1 MERRPSR
8 SESGVDYGLLIGN
21 LPSAVLCVD
30 QDYRVLSVNPAAEQ
44 LFSASWNT
52 LAQKTLEHW
61 LAPHSTLIALMEQV
75 AHVGITIS
83 EYGVQ
88 LALSRGV
95 EIEVDVHICPLVE
108 QPGSIL
114 ISLHPCSMARGLD
127 QQRAHRGSTRSVAAL
142 ARILA
147 HEVKNPLSGIRGAAQ
162 LLEPYVDNEDKA
174 LVQLIYDETDR
185 ICDLVDRME
194 EFTETGSLN
203 RKSINIHQVLEHV
216 RRVSEAGFAR
226 HVRFLEAYDP
236 SLPMVDGDR
245 DRLVQLFLNLV
256 KNAAEAVPKSSGQIG
271 ITTHYQH
278 GFRVTLNNSDERLE
292 LPITVEVRD
301 NGPGVPDDMIENMFD
316 PFVTTKPKGGG
327 LGLSLVAKIVNDHQ
341 GVVSYHRGTQG
352 SIFRVRLPSAP
363 SLKGS
368 PGVPT

>member
-1 MERRPSR
+1 MPQHHYVEIDHR
-8 SESGVDYGLLIGN
+8 LIIGN
-21 LPSAVLCVD
+21 LPSAILCVD
-30 QDYRVLSVNPAAEQ
+30 EDFRIQSINPAGEQ
-44 LFSASWNT
+44 LFSASANT
-52 LAQKTLEHW
+52 LAQKS
-61 LAPHSTLIALMEQV
+61 LAELLSPHSTMLALMQQV
-75 AHVGITIS
+75 AQAGNTIS

-88 LALSRGV
+88 LALSRGI
-95 EIEVDVHICPLVE
+95 EMEVDVHITPLLE
-108 QPGSIL
+108 LPGKLL

-127 QQRAHRGSTRSVAAL
+127 QQRANKGSTRSVAAL

-162 LLEPYVDNEDKA
+162 LLEPYVETEDKA

-194 EFTETGSLN
+194 EFTETGSLV
-203 RKSINIHQVLEHV
+203 RKPLNIHQVLEHV

-236 SLPMVDGDR
+236 SLPMVYGDR
-245 DRLVQLFLNLV
+245 DRLVQLFLNLI
-256 KNAAEAVPKSSGQIG
+256 KNAADAVPLDAGQIG

-278 GFRVTLNNSDERLE
+278 GFRVSLGNSDERLE
-292 LPITVEVRD
+292 LPIAVEIRD
-301 NGPGVPDDMIENMFD
+301 NGPGVPKDMIDQMFD

-341 GVVSYHRGTQG
+341 GVVSYVRGSQG
-352 SIFRVRLPSAP
+352 AIFRVRLPAS
-363 SLKGS
+363 STDNSVGD
-368 PGVPT
+368 VE